1 MRCSFSVAVAD
12 INSVVRVHQF
22 ELLGS
27 TEQTWGVA
35 GEWKIYPLKL
45 GSGRYIGLLQEKA
58 RRLHV
63 IILIIL
69 WILCSRNTEAAVPS
83 TVLVSFS
90 LYNSG
95 DDGKLRMSFFFL

>member
-1 MRCSFSVAVAD
+1 MED
-12 INSVVRVHQF
+12 IS
-22 ELLGS
+22 
-27 TEQTWGVA
+27 
-35 GEWKIYPLKL
+35 
-45 GSGRYIGLLQEKA
+45 GLLQEKA

-95 DDGKLRMSFFFL
+95 DDGKLWISFFFCEISPNTSAP

>member
-1 MRCSFSVAVAD
+1 MED
-12 INSVVRVHQF
+12 IS
-22 ELLGS
+22 
-27 TEQTWGVA
+27 
-35 GEWKIYPLKL
+35 
-45 GSGRYIGLLQEKA
+45 GLLQEKA

-95 DDGKLRMSFFFL
+95 DDGKLRMSFFFCEISQNTRPLDA